1 MLDVE
6 RAGSIAAAANTLRT
20 DIQLPGALRQLGG
33 LTRAVHAALRG
44 VRGLEPERLGLCA
57 PTLAGFAVA
66 LGIVPDADTSA
77 AGSVLVALRS
87 VAAAHLHRLPAP
99 LVFDP
104 CRVRAGRRR
113 SGFQHE
119 VRADRP
125 DDVVEPRDPATA
137 SAPVRPPRGSSPSMN
152 DTEQD
157 LIERIAVFRRGRPGG
172 AAQARAGRACHHE
185 RPGRVRTTRG
195 ERAHP
200 RRTARHPEQPAHAR
214 GRLDLARLGARL
226 PKRRLQRLEADPA
239 LRCRAAA
246 CARARGC
253 RGPARGQGGE
263 PVAVDPR
270 GHRRGAHHRRG
281 RPRRAA
287 ATLDRAPAAASPRPH
302 RRGRRPRHGRRRSA
316 PLRLSRGDWRK
327 GEKLVCWRS
336 ERAALE
342 HSGPQYC
349 CPRSHTRQTTT

>member
-1 MLDVE
+1 VAGVPSRCNTPCTSANHVTLARVAHATEPRRCPWHPRGGCGFCRHGTYPRVHPPGTLIARWRCPTVRRTLSALPDWLAAWRCGTLARLEATVLDVE

-172 AAQARAGRACHHE
+172 AAQAGPPRRG
-185 RPGRVRTTRG
+185 RPGTRWSRVSPRATWTRPHDARRASASSPNSTPSRT
-195 ERAHP
+195 
-200 RRTARHPEQPAHAR
+200 
-214 GRLDLARLGARL
+214 
-226 PKRRLQRLEADPA
+226 
-239 LRCRAAA
+239 A
-246 CARARGC
+246 CARAWPPRPCATGC
-253 RGPARGQGGE
+253 
-263 PVAVDPR
+263 
-270 GHRRGAHHRRG
+270 
-281 RPRRAA
+281 
-287 ATLDRAPAAASPRPH
+287 APTEAAAST
-302 RRGRRPRHGRRRSA
+302 S
-316 PLRLSRGDWRK
+316 
-327 GEKLVCWRS
+327 
-336 ERAALE
+336 
-342 HSGPQYC
+342 
-349 CPRSHTRQTTT
+349 